1 MLAGR
6 AGQRVHAVTLV
17 SSVVAAVAAAAALA
31 QRPAPIDTAI
41 QDLASQDLPT
51 RGRGITAMLAQS
63 GVDAHGASAMRV
75 AVVNLLHNH
84 PERAERIRTALIAA
98 LEQMGAESQRLIDEP
113 EAPTATR
120 EPNEG
125 FSELLSELTDAVSAL
140 RDARAVRGLILA
152 LPYSIGALVDICPD
166 AVDAVIQRSH
176 EPDLYMGGNPLGY
189 RWQSVRVLGWCLQR
203 PAVMLANPAV
213 ESKIRSA
220 LLADLDDP
228 EWQVRLVAA
237 EVLSSLRTDPEV
249 RAKLQS
255 IAASDPYSGP
265 DGLTQGG
272 TAFRVRETA
281 DRALNPPD
289 AFSFYVTRSPG
300 TRSCRVQPASEA
312 PTGELF
318 IGPERANVVRPTMC
332 SHYDP
337 TGLDPQSCWLVEPA
351 NACGQ

>member
-1 MLAGR
+1 MRPIHPTKVWHFAF
-6 AGQRVHAVTLV
+6 A
-17 SSVVAAVAAAAALA
+17 SAAATVLATAALA
-31 QRPAPIDTAI
+31 QRPSPVDAAL
-41 QDLASQDLPT
+41 QDLASQDLPP

-63 GVDAHGASAMRV
+63 GVDVHGASATRV

-84 PERAERIRTALIAA
+84 PERAERIRTTLIAA
-98 LEQMGAESQRLIDEP
+98 LEQMGAESQRLIGQP
-113 EAPTATR
+113 EALAATR

-140 RDARAVRGLILA
+140 RDPRAVKGLILA
-152 LPYSIGALVDICPD
+152 LPYSIAGLVDVCPD

-176 EPDLYMGGNPLGY
+176 EPDLYLEGNPVGY
-189 RWQSVRVLGWCLQR
+189 RWQSVRVLGSCLQR
-203 PAVMLANPAV
+203 PAMMLANPAV
-213 ESKIRSA
+213 GSKIRSA
-220 LLADLDDP
+220 LMAELNDP

-237 EVLSSLRTDPEV
+237 EVLSPLRTDPEV

-272 TAFRVRETA
+272 TAFRVREA
-281 DRALNPPD
+281 AARALNPPD
-289 AFSFYVTRSPG
+289 AFSFYVTRSLD

-312 PTGELF
+312 PAGELF
-318 IGPERANVVRPTMC
+318 IGPERTTVVRPTMC

-337 TGLDPQSCWLVEPA
+337 TGLDPQSCWLVEPL
-351 NACGQ
+351 NVCGR